1 MICPLE
7 RLSVELTLLQWV
19 SVPNMCYLV
28 VGIYIIMIQC
38 RCRGRGEATC
48 ITLTMFQIV
57 DDLQVE
63 PLDLRN
69 WYIVRRFGCKFLAN
83 RKHDIVTIIS
93 YDWRRTNHG
102 WHV

>member
-63 PLDLRN
+63 PLDLRPGTL
-69 WYIVRRFGCKFLAN
+69 YADSVCKFLAN
-83 RKHDIVTIIS
+83 RKHDIVP
-93 YDWRRTNHG
+93 
-102 WHV
+102 